1 MKGFFMNLIKYEE
14 LRSCLTPLQRLNVV
28 IDVASALDYLHHDCD
43 PPVVH
48 CDLKPANVLLDEY
61 MVAHVADF
69 GLARFLYQN
78 TSEMQSSTLGLK
90 GSIGY
95 IAPGTH

>member
-48 CDLKPANVLLDEY
+48 CDLKPSNVLLDEI
-61 MVAHVADF
+61 MIADVADF
-69 GLARFLYQN
+69 GLASDAILPR
-78 TSEMQSSTLGLK
+78 K
-90 GSIGY
+90 GIG
-95 IAPGTH
+95 